1 MGGLVQQKIHYE
13 LYGYSLGLYWVLT
26 NIYQDTIVRVGLSV
40 KELSSQK
47 QIRGMYLEELRSYDH
62 SKKKWKK
69 ELRYYIF
76 KFKELG

>member
-1 MGGLVQQKIHYE
+1 MNFMV
-13 LYGYSLGLYWVLT
+13 YSLGLYWVLT
-26 NIYQDTIVRVGLSV
+26 NIYQDAIVRVGLSV

-47 QIRGMYLEELRSYDH
+47 QIRGMYLEELRYYNH
-62 SKKKWKK
+62 SKEKRKK

>member
-1 MGGLVQQKIHYE
+1 MNFMV
-13 LYGYSLGLYWVLT
+13 YSLGLYWVLT
-26 NIYQDTIVRVGLSV
+26 NIYQDAIVRVGLSI

-47 QIRGMYLEELRSYDH
+47 QIRGMYLEELRYYDQ
-62 SKKKWKK
+62 SKKKRKK